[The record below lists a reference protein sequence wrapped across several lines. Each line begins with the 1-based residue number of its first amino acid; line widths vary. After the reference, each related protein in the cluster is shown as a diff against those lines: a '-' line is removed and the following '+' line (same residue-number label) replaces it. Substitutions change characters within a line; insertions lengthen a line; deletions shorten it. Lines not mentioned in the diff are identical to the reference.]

1 MKGLLIL
8 TGYKEKLS
16 GFWRTLFS
24 PADGLSHRKA
34 AVRGILAALIG
45 GILAAL
51 SVALV
56 TAGSFAALPALL
68 ADGMGAFAWTALF
81 AALLSLVLGAA
92 LNCPPLG
99 YLLPSIVSVGLT
111 VVNHYKMLIT
121 AVPLELH
128 ELGLAGRLGGIVA
141 LNAASIRV
149 TPAVVTALAL
159 PIVWAA
165 VLWRM
170 TCRLPKPGG
179 KQRLV
184 SVAGALAAFVLLFGV
199 FADPLLYAP
208 AGVSLKG
215 RAPQAKVYHECF
227 VPLGLWRSVLFRDQ
241 RELVDVT
248 DEDALQQLKDSLQGG
263 ASSGNSSAPAPDAP
277 GDAPAAPETTVPPAS
292 SAETPPASSAD
303 PAGDTVPPAE
313 PDPVPPPADPAPSD
327 PEPSV
332 PGGKE
337 EPPANTEQ
345 TKPNIILVLAESFFD
360 VTDLP
365 GVTFP
370 KDPLADFHA
379 LQAESVSGRFFSR
392 TLGYGTCNIELEL
405 FTGINHALLTQ
416 GDDPM
421 QWKAEE
427 ISVFPTVPEILQE
440 NGYSTSLLHMFGDHI
455 YHRRRIFSKLGF
467 DEMYFTDDFTAI
479 DPAAAAAE
487 NYTKYMHKK
496 ERGDY
501 CSDDYMVDMIISM
514 YEARTDNGPVFLYAS
529 SMENHTP
536 YYGEKYNRY
545 TYPFTVEPAISD
557 QAVGA
562 LNSYVQGAAA
572 GSKALRRMVDYFS
585 QTEEP
590 TVILFFGDHRP
601 GLGLDAGSVYTEL
614 GIYNGYTYSLPP
626 ADAADLYAADYL
638 IWANDPALLP
648 APQGT
653 VRDTSCGFFGLEVLD
668 AAGAALPRYWQMVRE
683 MRKESICYNHIY
695 FVDDSGNTCWTDDL
709 PDTVDTA
716 PFVQMA
722 SVLADA
728 KGERKLTDWLC
739 QYPE

>member
-1 MKGLLIL
+1 MKGLFNL
-8 TGYKEKLS
+8 TGYKERIS
-16 GFWRTLFS
+16 QIWRNLFS
-24 PADGLSHRKA
+24 SAEGSPRQRLTRS
-34 AVRGILAALIG
+34 LLTALIG
-45 GILAAL
+45 GGIAAL
-51 SVALV
+51 SVALI
-56 TAGSFAALPALL
+56 TAGGFAALPALL
-68 ADGMGAFAWTALF
+68 ADGVGAFAWNALF
-81 AALLSLVLGAA
+81 FTLLSLVLGAA
-92 LNCPPLG
+92 LNCAPLG
-99 YLLPSIVSVGLT
+99 YLLPALLGVGLT

-128 ELGLAGRLGGIVA
+128 ELGLADRLGGIVA

-159 PIVWAA
+159 PVVWTA

-170 TCRLPKPGG
+170 TRRLPKPDS
-179 KQRLV
+179 KQRLI
-184 SVAGALAAFVLLFGV
+184 SLAAALTAFVLLFGV

-208 AGVSLKG
+208 AGVSLTG
-215 RAPQAKVYHECF
+215 RSPQAKVYHECF

-241 RELVDVT
+241 RELVDIT
-248 DEDALQQLKDSLQGG
+248 DENALQNLKDSLQGG
-263 ASSGNSSAPAPDAP
+263 ASSGTSSAPAPDTSASRVSSA
-277 GDAPAAPETTVPPAS
+277 DDTPPAS
-292 SAETPPASSAD
+292 SGETPPASSEDA
-303 PAGDTVPPAE
+303 PPPAE
-313 PDPVPPPADPAPSD
+313 PEPVPPPSD
-327 PEPSV
+327 PGV
-332 PGGKE
+332 TD
-337 EPPANTEQ
+337 EPPAETEQ

-360 VTDLP
+360 LTDLP
-365 GVTFP
+365 GITYE
-370 KDPLADFHA
+370 KDPIADFHA
-379 LQAESVSGRFFSR
+379 LQGESVSGRFFSR

-416 GDDPM
+416 GDDPL
-421 QWKAEE
+421 QWKPED

-455 YHRRRIFSKLGF
+455 YHRRKSFSKLGF

-501 CSDDYMVDMIISM
+501 CSDDYMVDMIIGM
-514 YEARTDNGPVFLYAS
+514 YEDRSADGPVFLYAS

-536 YYGEKYNRY
+536 YYGEKYYRY
-545 TYPFTVEPAISD
+545 TYPFTSEVPLSE

-562 LNSYVQGAAA
+562 LNSYTQGAAA
-572 GSKALRRMVDYFS
+572 GSKALRRLVDYFAG
-585 QTEEP
+585 QEEP

-601 GLGLDAGSVYTEL
+601 GLGLDEGSVYTEL
-614 GIYNGYTYSLPP
+614 GIFDGYTYSLEPE
-626 ADAADLYAADYL
+626 AAADLYAAEYL

-648 APQGT
+648 AAPGT
-653 VRDTSCGFFGLEVLD
+653 VQDTSCGFFGLEVLD
-668 AAGAALPRYWQMVRE
+668 AAGAELPRYWQMVRE

-695 FVDDSGNTCWTDDL
+695 FVDDSGNTCWTDDI

-728 KGERKLTDWLC
+728 REERKLTDWLC
-739 QYPE
+739 QFPE